1 MENPTHRLRFVIDG
15 SAFDDREGFYAYM
28 SRLLAEDPA
37 FRCGRKLDAL
47 NDLLRGGFGAYGY
60 GQPVEFCWTDFARS
74 RALLGEEVCARIAEV
89 IRDTDDSGHDC
100 TLITE
105 D

>member
-28 SRLLAEDPA
+28 SRLLADDPA
-37 FRCGRKLDAL
+37 FRCGRNLDAL

-60 GQPVEFCWTDFARS
+60 GQPVAFRWTDWARS
-74 RALLGEEVCARIAEV
+74 TALLGEQVCARIARV
-89 IRDTDDSGHDC
+89 IRDTDETGHDC

-105 D
+105 G